1 MVQSL
6 KQKPILEV
14 LFKRHI
20 CICHRSSKKKMKK
33 DDKEKEDRFF
43 SAAIPVALP
52 DPDMIVQASAARR
65 EAAGVRGL
73 SKAGH
78 ANISR
83 LYFN

>member
-1 MVQSL
+1 
-6 KQKPILEV
+6 
-14 LFKRHI
+14 
-20 CICHRSSKKKMKK
+20 MKK

-83 LYFN
+83 L